1 MVSSHDSN
9 HFISHLEYLEDILQ
23 QLNKVNLK
31 LQSRGRTVVDFTE
44 TYSSFVKN
52 LTVGSEN
59 LKQDIFLF
67 RESCH
72 GVS

>member
-1 MVSSHDSN
+1 MASSHDSN